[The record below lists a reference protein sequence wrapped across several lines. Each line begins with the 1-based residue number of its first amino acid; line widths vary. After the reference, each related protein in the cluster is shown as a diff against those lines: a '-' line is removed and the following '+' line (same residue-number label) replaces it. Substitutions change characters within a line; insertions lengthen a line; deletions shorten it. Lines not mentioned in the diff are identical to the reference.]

1 MIKKIAGYFGYS
13 LIRKRK
19 SPTLESHLELILKS
33 QQINLVIDVGANI
46 GQFGKML
53 RKIGYTGEIVSF
65 EPVDSTFRVLETTAS
80 NDVNWKVFKLALSDK
95 NEEIYINTFKSSDFA
110 SILTPNQFGE
120 DRFESM
126 RIKDKEKSKLPH

>member
-1 MIKKIAGYFGYS
+1 MIMIKKIAGYFGYS

-95 NEEIYINTFKSSDFA
+95 NGKFISTRSSH
-110 SILTPNQFGE
+110 LTLH
-120 DRFESM
+120 RFLHPTNLVKIVLSQ
-126 RIKDKEKSKLPH
+126 